1 MSNSQSHYIQQ
12 LKREFVFYIR
22 SRFSNLSLSNIG
34 YLPRWIVFSI
44 DVVILMFAA
53 VVTYFL
59 LSNLT
64 IKFYSTLSITS
75 RYGLI
80 VAVNTFYFFFF
91 KTYSGIIRHS
101 TFIDGVR
108 LLLAC
113 FFGFA
118 TLLVINYLSLFFT
131 GSKIYLTPGLIF
143 NFVLNFSFLFLFR
156 VLVKLLFER
165 YFSVKSNIR
174 LIPALVFGTD
184 ANAIAVANALKLE
197 VPSRFKLLGF
207 VSAIPQSGSKRILDL
222 PLLQM
227 KRRVSVLMRSVSAQ
241 ALIIADSQLTTQAKR
256 ELVDDCLEYDLR
268 VFTLPLVTDWQNQQE
283 ISRKVQNIRIEDL
296 LERQPIVLDKNS
308 VSKQLDNKR
317 ILVTGA
323 AGSIGSELTRQI
335 LSFQPKE
342 IILVDQAETPLHSL
356 SLEIAA
362 THHGIKVH
370 VEIQDIRNYAA
381 MERLFVK
388 YQPHKVYH
396 AAAYKHV
403 PLMEKHP
410 IQAILT
416 NVMGTKNLA
425 DLSYLYKVEKFVMV
439 STDKAVNPSNVMG
452 ASKRIAE
459 LYVQSLFF
467 AQQTVTSVPST
478 KFITTRFGNV
488 LGSNG
493 SVVPLFTKQ
502 IESGGPV
509 TITHPDIIR
518 YFMTIPEACQL
529 VLEAGAMGKGGEIYL
544 FDMGEPVKIID
555 LARKMI
561 RMAGYV
567 PDKDISISITGL
579 RPGEKLYEE
588 LLMDTSKSLPTHH
601 EKITIAHEP
610 ITDFDR
616 IPEMVEQL
624 IRKTQSET
632 SMELV
637 RYMKE
642 MVPEF
647 LSNNSEYE
655 ELDGGRGLIV

>member
-1 MSNSQSHYIQQ
+1 MASTREQSLRQ
-12 LKREFVFYIR
+12 LKKEFFAFIQ
-22 SRFSNLSLSNIG
+22 SRFSNFSLSNIG
-34 YLPRWIVFSI
+34 YLPRWIVFAM
-44 DVVILMFAA
+44 DVMILLFAA
-53 VVTYFL
+53 VITYYL

-64 IKFYSTLSITS
+64 LRFYSTLSIPT
-75 RYGLI
+75 RYGLM

-101 TFIDGVR
+101 TFIDGIK
-108 LLLAC
+108 LLLSTL
-113 FFGFA
+113 FGFL
-118 TLLVINYLSLFFT
+118 TLLLINYISLFVV

-143 NFVLNFSFLFLFR
+143 NFVLNFSLLFLFR
-156 VLVKLLFER
+156 VLVKSVFER
-165 YFSVKSNIR
+165 YFAVKSNVR
-174 LIPALVFGTD
+174 LVPALVYGTD

-207 VSAIPQSGSKRILDL
+207 VSTTPQIGSKRLLNLPILQL
-222 PLLQM
+222 N
-227 KRRVSVLMRSVSAQ
+227 RRISVLMRSKNAK
-241 ALIIADSQLTTQAKR
+241 ALILADSQLSTQAKR
-256 ELVDDCLEYDLR
+256 ELVDDCLEFGMK
-268 VFTLPLVTDWQNQQE
+268 VFALPLVTDWQNQQE
-283 ISRKVQNIRIEDL
+283 ISRKVQTIRIEDL
-296 LERQPIVLDKNS
+296 LERQPIVLDKRS
-308 VSKQLDNKR
+308 VSKQLEHKC

-335 LSFQPKE
+335 LAFQPNK

-362 THHGIKVH
+362 QAPRVKVH
-370 VEIQDIRNYAA
+370 VVIQDIRDYAA
-381 MERLFVK
+381 MDRIFSKFLP
-388 YQPHKVYH
+388 QKVYH

-403 PLMEKHP
+403 PLMEKYP
-410 IQAILT
+410 EQAVLT

-425 DLSYLYKVEKFVMV
+425 DLSYNYKVEKFVMV

-467 AQQTVTSVPST
+467 AQQTVTSVPTT

-502 IESGGPV
+502 IEAGGPI
-509 TITHPDIIR
+509 TITHPEIIR

-529 VLEAGAMGKGGEIYL
+529 VLEAGAMGEGGEIYL

-567 PDKDISISITGL
+567 PEKDIAIAITGL

-601 EKITIAHEP
+601 EKITIAQEP

-616 IPEMVEQL
+616 IPDMVEQL
-624 IRKTQSET
+624 IQMTKAAS
-632 SMELV
+632 SMDLV
-637 RYMKE
+637 KYMKE

-647 LSNNSEYE
+647 VSNNSEYE
-655 ELDGGRGLIV
+655 VLDEK

>member
-1 MSNSQSHYIQQ
+1 MSSSKTQYIQQ
-12 LKREFVFYIR
+12 LKKEFFTFIR
-22 SRFSNLSLSNIG
+22 SRFSGLSLANIG
-34 YLPRWIVFSI
+34 YLPRWIVFAM
-44 DVVILMFAA
+44 DVMILLFSAVI
-53 VVTYFL
+53 TYYL

-64 IKFYSTLSITS
+64 LKFYSTLSIPM
-75 RYGLI
+75 RYGLM

-101 TFIDGVR
+101 TFIDGIK
-108 LLLAC
+108 LLLAS
-113 FFGFA
+113 FFGFI
-118 TLLVINYLSLFFT
+118 TLLLINYISLFT
-131 GSKIYLTPGLIF
+131 LGAKIYLTPGLIF
-143 NFVLNFSFLFLFR
+143 NFVFNFSLLFLFR
-156 VLVKLLFER
+156 VLVKSIFER
-165 YFSVKSNIR
+165 YFAVKSNVR

-207 VSAIPQSGSKRILDL
+207 ISATPQTGSKRILDL
-222 PLLQM
+222 PLLHM
-227 KRRVSVLMRSVSAQ
+227 NRRVSVVMRSMHAQ
-241 ALIIADSQLTTQAKR
+241 ALIIADSQLTAQAKR
-256 ELVDDCLEYDLR
+256 ELVDDCLEYGMK
-268 VFTLPLVTDWQNQQE
+268 VFALPLVTDWQNQQE

-296 LERQPIVLDKNS
+296 LERQPIVLDKSS
-308 VSKQLDNKR
+308 VSKQLENKR
-317 ILVTGA
+317 VMVTGA
-323 AGSIGSELTRQI
+323 AGSIGSELVRQI
-335 LSFQPKE
+335 LAFQPDE

-362 THHGIKVH
+362 QRHDVSVH
-370 VEIQDIRNYAA
+370 IIIQDIRNYQA
-381 MERLFVK
+381 MERLFATF
-388 YQPHKVYH
+388 QPHKVYH

-403 PLMEKHP
+403 PLMEKYP
-410 IQAILT
+410 DQAILA
-416 NVMGTKNLA
+416 NVMGTKNVA
-425 DLSYLYKVEKFVMV
+425 DLSYHYRVEKFVMV

-467 AQQTVTSVPST
+467 AQQTVTTEPST

-502 IESGGPV
+502 IESGGPI

-529 VLEAGAMGKGGEIYL
+529 VLEAGAMGNGGEIYL

-567 PDKDISISITGL
+567 PDKDIAIEITGL

-588 LLMDTSKSLPTHH
+588 LLMDTSKSMPTHH
-601 EKITIAHEP
+601 EKITIAQEP
-610 ITDFDR
+610 INDFDR
-616 IPEMVEQL
+616 IPDMVEHL
-624 IRKTQSET
+624 IRMAQTES
-632 SMELV
+632 SIDLV

-647 LSNNSEYE
+647 VSNNSEFE
-655 ELDGGRGLIV
+655 VLDGK